1 MSFSKNQVWQMLGE
15 YPKTFIVVGA
25 HSLAD
30 VYTFDDSTQ
39 PSFFL
44 FEADRRLVEEMQA
57 NLNDMERVKIIHA
70 CLSDKENEEI
80 EFHNLP
86 LGSSSILA
94 PIHENLTHFSDK
106 FVEASKIIKMQTTT
120 LDAWMLELQIVR
132 PVCLIVDVQG
142 AEAKVL
148 RGSVKILKFVDLL
161 LIEASTREYYK
172 EQVLLPELKRLL
184 KQMNFSVLRKRVDPW
199 NYQGDLLAM
208 NKEII
213 SFKKLIQVIFRFKI
227 SDLVWIINQTSISK
241 IVKRLS
247 IPIKN
252 YFNYYE

>member
-1 MSFSKNQVWQMLGE
+1 MLGE
-15 YPKTFIVVGA
+15 YPKKFIVAGARA

-30 VYTFDDSTQ
+30 IFTFDDLTQ
-39 PSFFL
+39 PHFIL
-44 FEADRRLVEEMQA
+44 FEADIRLVTEMQA
-57 NLNDMERVKIIHA
+57 NLNDMERVKVIHA

-86 LGSSSILA
+86 LGSSLILA
-94 PIHENLTHFSDK
+94 PIHGNLTHFSDK
-106 FVEASKIIKMQTTT
+106 FVEASKIIKMQITT
-120 LDAWMLELQIVR
+120 LDAWMLELKILS

-161 LIEASTREYYK
+161 LIEASSREYYK
-172 EQVLLPELKRLL
+172 NQVLLPELKKLL
-184 KQMNFSVLRKRVDPW
+184 KQMNFRALRKRVDSW
-199 NYQGDLLAM
+199 NYQGDLLTM
-208 NKEII
+208 NEELI
-213 SFKKLIQVIFRFKI
+213 SYKKLMRIIFKFKI
-227 SDLVWIINQTSISK
+227 SDLIWIINQTSISK

-252 YFNYYE
+252 YFN